1 MESKNPTQLN
11 IDKVAVKMGWDQI
24 NLIMAQEE
32 IDRLT
37 EENQKLNQML
47 AEVKLG
53 SKDEEV

>member
-24 NLIMAQEE
+24 NLIIAQEE

>member
-47 AEVKLG
+47 AEVKLEKHD
-53 SKDEEV
+53 KDS

>member
-53 SKDEEV
+53 SKDEEA